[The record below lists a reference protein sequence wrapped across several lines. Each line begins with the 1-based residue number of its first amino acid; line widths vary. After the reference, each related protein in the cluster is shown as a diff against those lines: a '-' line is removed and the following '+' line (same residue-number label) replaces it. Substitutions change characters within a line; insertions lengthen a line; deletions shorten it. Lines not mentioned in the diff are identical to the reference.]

1 MINDKYVFWII
12 KHYSQDGKFPI
23 ETNVDDL
30 ALRLLTYN
38 NERNRTF
45 SDRIKHFLCI
55 DRKSTIANT
64 NKLTEIKKVL
74 LSICKEKGLDSNHLD
89 EPALCRLTDTVDD
102 ALDFHDVVR
111 TDE

>member
-1 MINDKYVFWII
+1 MINDKYVLWII

-23 ETNVDDL
+23 ETNADDF

-45 SDRIKHFLCI
+45 SDKIKHFLCI

-89 EPALCRLTDTVDD
+89 EPALCKIMYAVDD
-102 ALDFHDVVR
+102 ALNFHDAVR